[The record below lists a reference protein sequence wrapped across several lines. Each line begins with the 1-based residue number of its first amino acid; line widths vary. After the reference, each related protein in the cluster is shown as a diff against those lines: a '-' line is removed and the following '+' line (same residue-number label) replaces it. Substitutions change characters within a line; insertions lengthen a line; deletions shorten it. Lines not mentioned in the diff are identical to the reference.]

1 MHRKWWWAAYPGGV
15 FEVGLA
21 SLCAAQVLGIVGLRR
36 PGYELLCAIAMFTLA
51 LPLLLMALVL
61 VLTF

>member
-1 MHRKWWWAAYPGGV
+1 MHRQRSDAAYPGAV

-21 SLCAAQVLGIVGLRR
+21 SLCAAQLLGIVGLRR

-61 VLTF
+61 LLTF